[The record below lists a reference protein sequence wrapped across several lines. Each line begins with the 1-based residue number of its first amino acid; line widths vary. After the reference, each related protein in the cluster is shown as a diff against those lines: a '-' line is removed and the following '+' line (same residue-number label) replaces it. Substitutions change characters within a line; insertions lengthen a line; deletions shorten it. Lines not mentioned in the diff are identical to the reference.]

1 MNELA
6 LPDEDYTLKEFFPKT
21 IPYHLQPLIEHRIQ
35 LILKENTTFHGGDIK
50 VVNTCCMLNGELKR
64 TKLSIFLI
72 PTENLG
78 LVFESGGYISNS
90 YKGRVVVKLANHSG
104 KTFKL
109 QSGTPVGYLVLQ
121 PYSLEW
127 NLNCVSWYYL
137 SFMKCVSLYYFYY
150 LLHLFTI
157 VFLTICKINDRK
169 NLTYVMLSQKEYR
182 NTCWRLCYHIQLP

>member
-1 MNELA
+1 MFLIDIIQLRWIIIITFIYNISHFNHKNLKENDVMLSNGWVMYKRKSLNYFLSVVIKMDISELS
-6 LPDEDYTLKEFFPKT
+6 LSEEDYTLKEFFPKT

-64 TKLSIFLI
+64 TKLSMFLI

-109 QSGTPVGYLVLQ
+109 QSGTPIGYLVLQ
-121 PYSLEW
+121 PYSLE
-127 NLNCVSWYYL
+127 
-137 SFMKCVSLYYFYY
+137 
-150 LLHLFTI
+150 
-157 VFLTICKINDRK
+157 KI
-169 NLTYVMLSQKEYR
+169 
-182 NTCWRLCYHIQLP
+182 